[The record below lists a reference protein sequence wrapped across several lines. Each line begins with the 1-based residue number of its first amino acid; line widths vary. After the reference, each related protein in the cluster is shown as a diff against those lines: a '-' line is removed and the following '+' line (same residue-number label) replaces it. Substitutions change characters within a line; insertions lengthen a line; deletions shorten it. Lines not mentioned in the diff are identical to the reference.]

1 MSVDRNWTIGITGA
15 TGFIGQALARRLT
28 EQGRPMRLFGRRQSI
43 TSSGQL
49 IEPLDASPEA
59 FKGIDVLVHL
69 AGIASSDRPEPEI
82 RRANIDLALDVARVA
97 IAANVKR
104 LIFFSSLGVHGK
116 AAGAAITP
124 ETPFEPQNA
133 YARSK
138 AEAERQLRD
147 ECAGRIEL
155 VIVRPPMIYG
165 RDGKGSFQALLKLVK
180 TGIPLP
186 FGAATAKRSFC
197 SITNLVSATQAA
209 IDHPTPP
216 AVFIPADAEDLSTR
230 DLCLAMRTSL
240 GSKSPLV
247 PVPARAML
255 PLLRATGRAEM
266 AQSLFEPLS
275 IDRTHWAEWGW
286 RPDQSTVDSVHS
298 EIR

>member
-1 MSVDRNWTIGITGA
+1 MDRNSTIGITGA

-28 EQGRPMRLFGRRQSI
+28 ERCRPMRLFGRRQST

-49 IEPLDASPEA
+49 IEPLNSSPESLE
-59 FKGIDVLVHL
+59 GIDVLVHL
-69 AGIASSDRPEPEI
+69 AGIASSDRPESEI
-82 RRANIDLALDVARVA
+82 RRANIDLALDVARTA
-97 IAANVKR
+97 IAANVR
-104 LIFFSSLGVHGK
+104 RFIFFSSLHVHGK
-116 AAGAAITP
+116 AAGSAITP
-124 ETPFEPQNA
+124 QTPFEPQNS

-138 AEAERQLRD
+138 AEAERQLKD

-165 RDGKGSFQALLKLVK
+165 RGGKGSFQALLKLVK
-180 TGIPLP
+180 TGLPLP

-197 SITNLVSATQAA
+197 SISNLVLATEAV

-240 GSKSPLV
+240 GSKSLLV
-247 PVPARAML
+247 PVPAWAML
-255 PLLRATGRAEM
+255 PMLRATGRAEM
-266 AQSLFEPLS
+266 GQSLFEPLI
-275 IDRTHWAEWGW
+275 IDRTHWATWGW
-286 RPDQSTVDSVHS
+286 RPDQRTVDSIQS